1 MRKCVA
7 RVCIYFSAAGGVLA
21 VAWWLIF
28 FHQLLGSNVKVASK
42 CFYQTY
48 IECEVG
54 NIFEWFT
61 GIPYYRPEL
70 LWISIGIFLF
80 GMLLLSF
87 PSD

>member
-1 MRKCVA
+1 MRKRVA
-7 RVCIYFSAAGGVLA
+7 KLCIFLSAIGGIIA

-42 CFYQTY
+42 CFYRTY
-48 IECEVG
+48 RECEIG

-70 LWISIGIFLF
+70 LWVSVGTFLF
-80 GMLLLSF
+80 GMFLLSF
-87 PSD
+87 SSE